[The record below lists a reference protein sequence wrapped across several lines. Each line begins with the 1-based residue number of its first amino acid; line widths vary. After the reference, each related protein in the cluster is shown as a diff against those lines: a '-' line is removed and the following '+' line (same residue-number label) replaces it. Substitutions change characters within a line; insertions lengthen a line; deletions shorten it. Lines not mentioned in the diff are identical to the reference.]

1 MAGQYSSLSLR
12 NIQGSYFW
20 ALEETQQASW
30 VNDIANYYNTD
41 QPYEIYKWLGGAPA
55 MTEWRGERVRS
66 SLGDYDLTVVSDKY
80 QATLS
85 FDVDDMRR
93 DKTGQILRR
102 VSEMGQKAATLP
114 QRLYT
119 TLIESN
125 PTAYDGSNFYADSHN
140 VGTVDNNLS
149 ASATAPTDPT
159 SAEMATAVLD
169 SIQAM
174 VGFTDENG
182 DPCNEFATSFL
193 VMVPTSMM
201 AAITAALKDVFTS
214 AGVSNTLIA
223 AQGMGITIKPVV
235 NPRLTSS
242 SVFYTFRTDAP
253 VKACIWQEESLEGG
267 EAFKSLGMDS
277 DNAFWRD
284 EVSFGAKRIASAAM
298 GRFELSTK
306 TTFAT
311 P

>member
-1 MAGQYSSLSLR
+1 MAGQYNSLSLR
-12 NIQGSYFW
+12 SIQGQYFW
-20 ALEETQQASW
+20 SLEETQMASW
-30 VNDIANYYNTD
+30 VGDIANYYTTD

-66 SLGDYDLTVVSDKY
+66 SLGDYDLSVVSDKY
-80 QATLS
+80 QSTLS

-102 VSEMGQKAATLP
+102 VAEMGQKAATLP

-125 PTAYDGSNFYADSHN
+125 PVAYDGSNFFADSHN
-140 VGTVDNNLS
+140 VGTVDNNLTFN
-149 ASATAPTDPT
+149 ATTPAAPTSD
-159 SAEMATAVLD
+159 EMQKAVLQA
-169 SIQAM
+169 IQAI
-174 VGFTDENG
+174 VGFKDETG
-182 DPCNEFATSFL
+182 DPCNEFATSFM
-193 VMVPTSMM
+193 VMVPTNMYQ
-201 AAITAALKDVFTS
+201 ALTAALKDTFTS

-223 AQGMGITIKPVV
+223 AQGMGMSIRPII
-235 NPRLTSS
+235 NPRLSS
-242 SVFYTFRTDAP
+242 TDVFYTFRTDAP
-253 VKACIWQEESLEGG
+253 VKACIWQEESLESG

-298 GRFELSTK
+298 GRFELATK
-306 TTFAT
+306 TTFN
-311 P
+311 